1 MFRSIKKAVS
11 WVFGWVGVIL
21 CSTSVLVAFL
31 GAAVGVIVFLIVFVP
46 CLIVGLFGMTIMVN
60 PVTQLA
66 KAVTETM
73 DELKEKV
80 DGCQ

>member
-1 MFRSIKKAVS
+1 
-11 WVFGWVGVIL
+11 VIL